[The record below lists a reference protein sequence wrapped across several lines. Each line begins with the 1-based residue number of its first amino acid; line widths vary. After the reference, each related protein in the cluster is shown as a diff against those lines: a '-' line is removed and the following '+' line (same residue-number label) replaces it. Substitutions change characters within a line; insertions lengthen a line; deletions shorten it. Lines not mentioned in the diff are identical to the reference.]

1 MSDYRD
7 VMLMFNNSA
16 QERKYGVALD
26 ISYIFSKNL
35 CNTDG
40 DVNADAHVEVLM
52 PRFQNFSS
60 SACYKTIK
68 IT

>member
-1 MSDYRD
+1 
-7 VMLMFNNSA
+7 MFNNSA

-40 DVNADAHVEVLM
+40 DANPDAHVKMLM
-52 PRFQNFSS
+52 PRFQNFIS
-60 SACYKTIK
+60 SAF
-68 IT
+68 